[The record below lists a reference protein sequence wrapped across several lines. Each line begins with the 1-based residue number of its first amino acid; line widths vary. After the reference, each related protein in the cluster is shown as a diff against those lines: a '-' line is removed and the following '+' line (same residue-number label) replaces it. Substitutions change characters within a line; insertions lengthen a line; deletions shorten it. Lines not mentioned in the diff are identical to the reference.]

1 MIELKLNLL
10 LNAQD
15 VLSQWTIML
24 HAGRGELL
32 YPNGL
37 SVNQKEKMAA
47 YVKPLIQELKES
59 EFDYCRLGC
68 ERLLGILE
76 RETDPIMIV
85 GGVDDLR
92 RRMSGLSELMTCLF
106 LSTKERELYEPRMPL
121 FGTAFETKFA
131 SGGAFE
137 LDEAAKCLALERGTA
152 SVFHLMRLMEIAV
165 RAVAYCLGIPDPTP
179 GDRSWGKILQQ
190 IRGGINAKWPTV
202 AARAAGDGVIFDD
215 LYASLDAV
223 KNPWRNATMHP
234 ANKYTQKEAEHVF
247 AAVRGFVMKLADR
260 MDENGDPKA

>member
-47 YVKPLIQELKES
+47 YVKPLIQELKKS

-68 ERLLGILE
+68 ERLLGTLSE

-152 SVFHLMRLMEIAV
+152 SVFSPYAADGNCSTCCRVLSRDT
-165 RAVAYCLGIPDPTP
+165 RSNPGGSSLG
-179 GDRSWGKILQQ
+179 Q
-190 IRGGINAKWPTV
+190 
-202 AARAAGDGVIFDD
+202 D
-215 LYASLDAV
+215 L
-223 KNPWRNATMHP
+223 T
-234 ANKYTQKEAEHVF
+234 ANTRWY
-247 AAVRGFVMKLADR
+247 
-260 MDENGDPKA
+260 